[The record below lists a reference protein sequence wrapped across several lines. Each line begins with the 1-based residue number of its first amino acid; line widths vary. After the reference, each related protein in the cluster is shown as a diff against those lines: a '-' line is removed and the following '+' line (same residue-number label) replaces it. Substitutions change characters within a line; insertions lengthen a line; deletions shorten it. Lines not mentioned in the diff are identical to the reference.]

1 VNKPAAF
8 VAGGLGCFATASQV
22 GLIREFL
29 AVFAGNELCLGVIF
43 ACWFLGIVIGA
54 GLGGRLAQRAGHRTA
69 ALWICSGLMVAVL
82 PLLFTLLRAWRG
94 ILSVP
99 PGELPGLGDLL
110 LSGLVLI
117 TPFCL
122 LIGLSFPLVC
132 RFAARED
139 RKTIIGRV
147 YVIESVGAVIGGL
160 CIGVLLAGWTVPFES
175 MIITALPLLSGLV
188 WASFSRRSLIS
199 GILFTVVGLAA
210 LVLLVSGGVSTL
222 DRLTSGKRFD
232 DLQTGAERVA
242 WADTPYQH
250 LDLARQG
257 EQLVLFA
264 DGKVTAILPDPYR
277 SRPRAHLVLTEHPGP
292 KRVLLLGSASFEF
305 LVAALEHP
313 VERIDLVELDPG
325 VIDLLRPRL
334 DGETA
339 KAFKDRKVH
348 LHLTDGRRFLTGS
361 REKWDLIF
369 SDAPDPATAAL
380 NRFFTLEFFQLAR
393 SRLANGG
400 VFITRISSSVNLLD
414 PETAS
419 MIRTIQITLQR
430 VFSHTEVLP
439 GGETFFLASDAEG
452 VLLDDPV
459 RLGDRYD
466 QRGVSDPR
474 FSRHH
479 FAVLFQSGLV
489 EDLQAQIEKAG
500 RAQINT
506 DARPVTY
513 LQSVLRWSHMTK
525 DGAAGPL
532 AFVASVPA
540 WVWFLLVVVFPI
552 GAFLLYRR
560 GDEYRRAYLG
570 AVTAIGVVGGAGL
583 ALELVLTFSYQSL
596 FGSLYQELGLIVA
609 AFMGGLVLGGVWIN
623 RRLEKRPGSPELLG
637 VVLLVVAAFTAA
649 LPWIQLPASLDT
661 LPLWAGQMLLLL
673 LVLAAGVGTG
683 VVFPLSSHIAV
694 LSGRSLARTAGTLD
708 AVDHLGAAL
717 GAFLTGVILVPVLG
731 RTITCLLLALVC
743 ALIGA
748 MNLLFQSRKDFA
760 CP

>member
-1 VNKPAAF
+1 

-22 GLIREFL
+22 NLVREFL

-54 GLGGRLAQRAGHRTA
+54 GAGGRLARRAGYGPA
-69 ALWICSGLMVAVL
+69 ALWICSGLMVVVL
-82 PLLFTLLRAWRG
+82 PLLVTLLRAWRG

-110 LSGLVLI
+110 VSGLVLI

-132 RFAARED
+132 RFAAQED
-139 RKTIIGRV
+139 QKTIIGRV
-147 YVIESVGAVIGGL
+147 YVFESAGAIVGGL
-160 CIGVLLAGWTVPFES
+160 GIGVLLAGWTMPFES
-175 MIITALPLLSGLV
+175 MAITALPLLL
-188 WASFSRRSLIS
+188 
-199 GILFTVVGLAA
+199 GLAWSA
-210 LVLLVSGGVSTL
+210 FCRYRMVPGSLFAGMGLAMLVLLMMGGVAEVDESTAG
-222 DRLTSGKRFD
+222 RRFD
-232 DLQTGAERVA
+232 DLQTGAERLA

-257 EQLVLFA
+257 EQVILLA
-264 DGKVTAILPDPYR
+264 DGKVTATLPDPYR
-277 SRPRAHLVLTEHPGP
+277 SRPRAHLVLTEHPAP
-292 KRVLLLGSASFEF
+292 KRVLVLGSASIEF
-305 LVAALEHP
+305 LVAALRHP
-313 VERIDLVELDPG
+313 VERIDLVELDPE
-325 VIDLLRPRL
+325 VIDLVRPHLDEETIRPLENDRVRL
-334 DGETA
+334 
-339 KAFKDRKVH
+339 H
-348 LHLTDGRRFLTGS
+348 PTDGRRFLTETG
-361 REKWDLIF
+361 ENWDLIF

-393 SRLANGG
+393 SRLAAGG
-400 VFITRISSSVNLLD
+400 VFVTRISSSVNLLD
-414 PETAS
+414 RETAS
-419 MIRTIQITLQR
+419 QIRTVQVTLRR
-430 VFSHTEVLP
+430 VFPHTGIIP

-452 VLLDDPV
+452 VLLDDPA

-466 QRGVSDPR
+466 QRGVADPR

-489 EDLQAQIEKAG
+489 EDLKAQLEKTG
-500 RAQINT
+500 RARINT

-532 AFVASVPA
+532 AFLASVPGWA
-540 WVWFLLVVVFPI
+540 WFLLVAVLFAGVFV
-552 GAFLLYRR
+552 LLRR
-560 GDEYRRAYLG
+560 RDGSRRAYLG
-570 AVTAIGVVGGAGL
+570 AVAATGMVGGAGL

-609 AFMGGLVLGGVWIN
+609 AFMAGLVLGGAWIN
-623 RRLEKRPGSPELLG
+623 RRLEKRSGSPVLLG
-637 VVLLVVAAFTAA
+637 IALLALAAFTAA
-649 LPWIQLPASLDT
+649 LPWIQLPASLGV
-661 LPLWAGQMLLLL
+661 LPLWAGQILLLL

-683 VVFPLSSHIAV
+683 VVFPLSAHIAV
-694 LSGRSLARTAGTLD
+694 LSGRPLARAAGTLD

-731 RTITCLLLALVC
+731 RTITCLLLALAC

-748 MNLLFQSRKDFA
+748 MNLFFRSGKGST
-760 CP
+760 

>member
-1 VNKPAAF
+1 MNKSTAF

-22 GLIREFL
+22 SLVREFL

-54 GLGGRLAQRAGHRTA
+54 GAGGRLAQRAGYGPST
-69 ALWICSGLMVAVL
+69 LWACSGLMVAAL

-94 ILSVP
+94 ILSIP

-110 LSGLVLI
+110 ISGLVLI

-122 LIGLSFPLVC
+122 LIGLSFPLMC
-132 RFAARED
+132 RFAAQED
-139 RKTIIGRV
+139 QKTIIGHV
-147 YVIESVGAVIGGL
+147 YVIESVGAVVGGL
-160 CIGVLLAGWTVPFES
+160 CIGVLLAGWTVPVES
-175 MIITALPLLSGLV
+175 MVISALPLRFGLAWVAFFRYRILPGVLFSG
-188 WASFSRRSLIS
+188 
-199 GILFTVVGLAA
+199 VGLAA
-210 LVLLVSGGVSTL
+210 LVLLVSGGVSAL
-222 DRLTSGKRFD
+222 DESTAGKRFD

-257 EQLVLFA
+257 EQVSLFA
-264 DGKVTAILPDPYR
+264 DGKVTATLPDPYR

-292 KRVLLLGSASFEF
+292 KRVLVLGSASVEF
-305 LVAALEHP
+305 LAAALRHP

-325 VIDLLRPRL
+325 VIDLIRPHLDEETSRALENQKVRL
-334 DGETA
+334 
-339 KAFKDRKVH
+339 H
-348 LHLTDGRRFLTGS
+348 PTDGRRFLTGTG
-361 REKWDLIF
+361 EKWDLIF

-393 SRLANGG
+393 SRLAPGG
-400 VFITRISSSVNLLD
+400 VFVTRISSSATFLGR
-414 PETAS
+414 ETAS
-419 MIRTIQITLQR
+419 LIRTVQVTLQE
-430 VFSHTEVLP
+430 VFGQTKVLP

-452 VLLDDPV
+452 ILLDDPGQ
-459 RLGDRYD
+459 LGDRYD
-466 QRGVSDPR
+466 KRGVSDPK

-479 FAVLFQSGLV
+479 FAVLFQTGLV
-489 EDLQAQIEKAG
+489 EDLMAQLEKKG
-500 RAQINT
+500 QAQINT
-506 DARPVTY
+506 DARPVIY

-532 AFVASVPA
+532 AFFASVPA
-540 WVWFLLVVVFPI
+540 WTWFLLVVVLSG
-552 GAFLLYRR
+552 GAFLLFRR
-560 GDEYRRAYLG
+560 RDESLRAYLG

-583 ALELVLTFSYQSL
+583 ALELVLIFSYQSL

-609 AFMGGLVLGGVWIN
+609 AFMGGLVLGGIWIN
-623 RRLEKRPGSPELLG
+623 RRLEKHPGSSGFLG
-637 VVLLVVAAFTAA
+637 IVLLVLAVFTAA
-649 LPWIQLPASLDT
+649 LPWIQLPASLGV
-661 LPLWAGQMLLLL
+661 LPLWAGQILL
-673 LVLAAGVGTG
+673 LVLVLSAGVGTG

-717 GAFLTGVILVPVLG
+717 TGVILVPVLG
-731 RTITCLLLALVC
+731 RTTTCLLLALAC

-748 MNLLFQSRKDFA
+748 INLLFRNGKDSI